1 MPRILALDYGKK
13 RTGIAVSDPLKM
25 IATGLA
31 TIPSHELVPF
41 LRDYLQRE
49 EVETVVIGDPK
60 NLDGS
65 PTDATPLVEEAVRIL
80 KKQFPAVPLI
90 RVDERLSS
98 RMAGRSIA
106 ASGLRKKQRQ
116 DKGLVDEVSAT
127 ILLQDYLQTI

>member
-25 IATGLA
+25 IATGLT
-31 TIPSHELVPF
+31 TIASHELVPF
-41 LRDYLQRE
+41 LKDYLQRE
-49 EVETVVIGDPK
+49 EVEAIVIGDPK

-65 PTDATPLVEEAVRIL
+65 ATDATPLVGEAVRIL
-80 KKQFPAVPLI
+80 TKQFPAVPLVRI
-90 RVDERLSS
+90 DERLSS

-116 DKGLVDEVSAT
+116 DKRLLDEVSAT

>member
-90 RVDERLSS
+90 RVDERLTS

>member
-31 TIPSHELVPF
+31 TIPSHELIPF

>member
-1 MPRILALDYGKK
+1 MPRIVALDYGKK